1 MKRHIVLASILL
13 LAACATSEPQKA
25 ARFHP
30 EKLQEIDKAV
40 ATAIEGKKLPGGVV
54 WFERNGAIYKKA
66 YGLRSVEPEEAMSEE
81 TIFDAASLTKVVATT
96 PAIMLL
102 VERGKVDLDAPVS
115 RYLPEFNKPS
125 QAEITVRHLMTH
137 FSGLRP
143 GIPSTPAWNGYKEGI
158 ARATAEE
165 PTAKPGS
172 QFRYSDVNFILL
184 GEIVGRVSGQ
194 SLDTFAWNEVFQPL
208 KMKDTGF
215 RALARKPIGPEFT
228 EKPKRIA
235 PTTKE
240 GDRYLRGVVHDPT
253 ARRMGGVAGHAGL
266 FTTAEDLAKY
276 ARMLL
281 NDGKGLFK
289 PETVKLMTSVQS
301 PAGMTRRGLGWDIDS
316 AYAGPRGRHF
326 PVGSFGHTGW
336 TGTSLWIDPF
346 SDSFV
351 IFVSN
356 RNHPTEAGSV
366 VALRSQ
372 IGTAAAEA
380 VPDFNF
386 LFVPGAL
393 ERGPDRRSTTNLVT
407 RQALNGIDV
416 LAREKFARLKGLR
429 LGLVTNHTGQDKD
442 RNATIDILHKAEG
455 VQLVALFSPEHGIR
469 GELDQNVI
477 KDSSDQKTGL
487 PVYSLYDGPNRA
499 PKPEH
504 LQNLDAIVFDIQDI
518 GCRFY
523 TYISTMGNCLEAAA
537 KANIRVFVLD
547 RVNPINAVTIEGPLS
562 DAKQSFVAYHNIP
575 LRHGMTVGELARMF
589 NEEKGFKA
597 NLTVIPV
604 EGWNREF
611 LFDQTQLPWTNP
623 SPNMRSLTEAILYP
637 GVGVMEF
644 TNISVGRGTDTPFEV
659 IGAPYI
665 DDLKFAAALNAAN
678 LPGVRFVPIQFTPKA
693 SVFKDKL
700 CKGVNIV
707 LVDRTANTF
716 DIGIVIATTLQKMY
730 PNDWQIAKLN
740 NLLFHTPTFEAVKA
754 GKPLAEIKALW
765 TAGLADFTF
774 RRSKY
779 LLY

>member
-1 MKRHIVLASILL
+1 MKNHIILASVLL
-13 LAACATSEPQKA
+13 LVACATSEPKKA
-25 ARFHP
+25 ARFHS

-40 ATAIEGKKLPGGVV
+40 VAAIEGKKLPGGVV
-54 WFERNGAIYKKA
+54 WFERDGAIYKKA

-102 VERGKVDLDAPVS
+102 VERGKIDLDAPVS

-143 GIPSTPAWNGYKEGI
+143 GIPSTPAWSGYKEGI

-165 PTAKPGS
+165 PTAKPGT

-184 GEIVGRVSGQ
+184 GEIAARVSGKP
-194 SLDTFAWNEVFQPL
+194 LDRFVADEVYRPL
-208 KMKDTGF
+208 GMKDTGY
-215 RALARKPIGPEFT
+215 KPT
-228 EKPKRIA
+228 AKKTRIA

-240 GDRYLRGVVHDPT
+240 GGGYLRGVVHDPT
-253 ARRMGGVAGHAGL
+253 ARKMEGVAGHAGL

-281 NDGKGLFK
+281 NNGKGLFK
-289 PETVKLMTSVQS
+289 PETVKLMTSVQT
-301 PAGMTRRGLGWDIDS
+301 PTGMTRRGLGWDIDS

-336 TGTSLWIDPF
+336 TGTSIWIDPF

-386 LFVPGAL
+386 VFVPGAL

-429 LGLVTNHTGQDKD
+429 LGLITNHTGQDKD

-455 VQLVALFSPEHGIR
+455 VQLKALFSPEHGIR

-477 KDSSDQKTGL
+477 KDSTDQKTGL

-504 LQNLDAIVFDIQDI
+504 LQNLDALVFDIQDI

-523 TYISTMGNCLEAAA
+523 TYVSTMGNCLEAAG
-537 KANIRVFVLD
+537 KAGIRVFVLD
-547 RVNPINAVTIEGPLS
+547 RVNPINGTTIEGPVS
-562 DAKQSFVAYHNIP
+562 DAKTSFVAYHNIP

-597 NLTVIPV
+597 KLTVIPV

-611 LFDQTQLPWTNP
+611 FYDQTQLPWTNP
-623 SPNMRSLTEAILYP
+623 SPNMRSLTQAILYP
-637 GVGVMEF
+637 GVGVVEF

-659 IGAPYI
+659 IGAPFI
-665 DDLKFAAALNAAN
+665 DDAKFAAALNAAN

-700 CKGVNIV
+700 CKGVNII

-730 PNDWQIAKLN
+730 PNDWQMAKLN
-740 NLLFHTPTFEAVKA
+740 NLLFHTPTFDAIKE
-754 GKPLAEIKALW
+754 GKSLAEIKALW
-765 TAGLADFTF
+765 TAGVAEFTF
-774 RRSKY
+774 RRSKF